1 MEKQMKQT
9 LRAAAMLLFAA
20 ILAGCSS
27 GPSDSVVEDILTSQ
41 SDSFV
46 SISDVERIN
55 GYEEGN
61 KYVVDVRYIMT
72 FKQGFQELVNQSSG
86 FDRMGLQMM
95 GMMAGEWEKGDSI
108 EKEESLTFVDSENG
122 WKLL

>member
-1 MEKQMKQT
+1 
-9 LRAAAMLLFAA
+9 
-20 ILAGCSS
+20 
-27 GPSDSVVEDILTSQ
+27 
-41 SDSFV
+41 
-46 SISDVERIN
+46 
-55 GYEEGN
+55 
-61 KYVVDVRYIMT
+61 MT